1 MNATIRLLP
10 LILLLAVGC
19 EDTPQTQQLPKSPDP
34 ASADTVIEITP
45 EKIVHG
51 GTWMQV
57 SDNLLHLLIQ
67 NDTHRV
73 QLQVLVE
80 PVEFPVKLPA
90 GFPWGSGGGA
100 FDYKANIMT
109 RSKRWAPQWPDD
121 TEEVT
126 RVGYYTNGDNVE
138 IHRLDVNGVSKR
150 HRVFRNRQTGISD
163 SPLFGTWKLDN
174 ADIFLIVNGSDAIRF
189 AGDTK
194 MRLSSIQAN
203 KYELNGD
210 YVIMERYCDYK
221 SAATLKAKQRFEF
234 ERTGNSLVL
243 KRVNDTGEIL
253 DTENWFL
260 VEAETIDAPPE
271 LGRLHKLDSAEDYY
285 KRAEQHRS
293 NGLYGHA
300 HEDYSK
306 AIELDPTVGRYFHRR
321 GDTHMARKIYLG
333 AILDYTDSMTLRPDY
348 PSNYFDRAGAY
359 LNLKKFNDAL
369 EDYKRYQE
377 LAPDAVDAY
386 TNISMT
392 YLHLKDAHSAIENIN
407 KAIELE
413 ATDPRHYI
421 LRASAYLS
429 LKDAESVI
437 ENCTR
442 AIELDETNP
451 APYLIR
457 ASAYLELKDYQ
468 KVIADCTKAI
478 EIAPQFEKP
487 YELRATVYNMIGQ
500 REKAME
506 DLDRVKQIKDSR

>member
-1 MNATIRLLP
+1 MNAKIRLLP
-10 LILLLAVGC
+10 LILLLAIGC
-19 EDTPQTQQLPKSPDP
+19 EDTPQTEQLPKSPDS
-34 ASADTVIEITP
+34 ASADTAKQITP
-45 EKIVHG
+45 EKIVHS
-51 GTWMQV
+51 GTWMQI

-67 NDTHRV
+67 NDTHWV
-73 QLQVLVE
+73 QLQVLVK
-80 PVEFPVKLPA
+80 PVAFPVKLPA

-100 FDYKANIMT
+100 FNYKANIMT
-109 RSKRWAPQWPDD
+109 RSHRWSPQWPDD
-121 TEEVT
+121 KPEITQ
-126 RVGYYTNGDNVE
+126 VGYYTNGDSVE
-138 IHRLDVNGVSKR
+138 IHRLDANGVSRKSR
-150 HRVFRNRQTGISD
+150 MYTDRQSGLPD

-174 ADIFLIVNGSDAIRF
+174 ADVFLIANGSDAIRF
-189 AGDTK
+189 AGDTGT
-194 MRLSSIQAN
+194 RLSSIQAN
-203 KYELNGD
+203 KYEMQGKH
-210 YVIMERYCDYK
+210 VIMERYCDYK
-221 SAATLKAKQRFEF
+221 PPRIKTKQRFEI
-234 ERTGNSLVL
+234 ERSDNSLTLTRINEV
-243 KRVNDTGEIL
+243 GEIL
-253 DTENWFL
+253 DTENWTF

-271 LGRLHKLDSAEDYY
+271 LGTLHKLDSAEDYY
-285 KRAEQHRS
+285 KRAEQHGS

-321 GDTHMARKIYLG
+321 GDTHMARKMYRG
-333 AILDYTDSMTLRPDY
+333 AIQDYTDSMTLRPDY

-359 LNLKKFNDAL
+359 LNLKKFDDAL

-377 LAPDAVDAY
+377 LAPDAVDAF
-386 TNISMT
+386 TNISLT

-413 ATDPRHYI
+413 DTDPRHYI

-429 LKDAESVI
+429 LKDVEAVI

-451 APYLIR
+451 A
-457 ASAYLELKDYQ
+457 AYLLRATAYFGLKDSP

-487 YELRATVYNMIGQ
+487 YELRAAVYNMIGQ

-506 DLDRVKQIKDSR
+506 DLNRAKQIKDSR